1 MLVSCGRWLIRAY
14 DEHKIVVALLLCNAG
29 TELDEIS
36 VDIIGGS
43 WLLEAAAV
51 GCEARD
57 VLPEKS
63 IDDPSN
69 DGLEVVVEGNV
80 PGVSPGVGKIPGA

>member
-1 MLVSCGRWLIRAY
+1 MLVSCGCILIRAY
-14 DEHKIVVALLLCNAG
+14 AENKSVVALLLCIAG
-29 TELDEIS
+29 AELDEIS

-43 WLLEAAAV
+43 WLLEATAV

-63 IDDPSN
+63 LDDPSN
-69 DGLEVVVEGNV
+69 DGPEVVVEGNV